1 MDVCR
6 AGGLSEI
13 TPDFDVTP
21 GSVGMDP
28 PEAGEDYWSAQIA
41 SNDLNFGAI
50 LSLINILDHASRT
63 RVPFDVISV
72 T

>member
-1 MDVCR
+1 MDVCQ

-28 PEAGEDYWSAQIA
+28 PQVGDDCWSAQIG
-41 SNDLNFGAI
+41 SDFGAI
-50 LSLINILDHASRT
+50 LSLINILDHISRI
-63 RVPFDVISV
+63 RVLFDELSV